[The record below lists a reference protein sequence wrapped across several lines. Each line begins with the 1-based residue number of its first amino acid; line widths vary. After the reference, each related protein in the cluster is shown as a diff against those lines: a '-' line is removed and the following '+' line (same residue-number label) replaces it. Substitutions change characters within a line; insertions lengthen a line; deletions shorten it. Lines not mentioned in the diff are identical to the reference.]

1 MASNIVPNTIDE
13 TYPVAGR
20 DNSTQ
25 GFRDNFGIIK
35 ANFAIAKTEIE
46 DLQNNVIRKDTDNN
60 LIGSEIADADLR
72 AITQVMYNVTDASV
86 STVSVSF
93 NNGHYHKYNL
103 TGSSA
108 AYTLN
113 LLNWPASIT
122 SNRYAKMTVELYSTQ
137 GIKTVTW
144 TSASAGGPASQIKT
158 SSNWPA
164 TYSIPLSASATV
176 YTSVIAEFWTYDG
189 GTTVYANYL
198 GQF

>member
-1 MASNIVPNTIDE
+1 MASNIVPNNIDE

-35 ANFAIAKTEIE
+35 SNFTIAKTEIE
-46 DLQNNVIRKDTDNN
+46 DLQNNVVRKDTDNN
-60 LIGSEIADADLR
+60 LLGSRIENADLL
-72 AITQVMYNVTDASV
+72 ITTQVMYNVTDASV
-86 STVSVSF
+86 PTVSVSF

-103 TGSSA
+103 SGSSST
-108 AYTLN
+108 YTLN
-113 LLNWPASIT
+113 LIDWPASIN
-122 SNRYAKMTVELYSTQ
+122 SNRYAKMTVELYSTS

-144 TSASAGGPASQIKT
+144 SNTLSGGQTTQLKTSA
-158 SSNWPA
+158 NWPA
-164 TYSIPLSASATV
+164 TYSIPLSVSTTV

>member
-1 MASNIVPNTIDE
+1 MASNIVTNTIDE
-13 TYPVAGR
+13 TFPIAGR

-35 ANFAIAKTEIE
+35 ANFAIAKSEIE
-46 DLQNNVIRKDTDNN
+46 DLQDNVIRKDTDNN
-60 LIGSEIADADLR
+60 MVGSEIADANLR
-72 AITQVMYNVTDASV
+72 TTTQVMYNITDANV
-86 STVSVSF
+86 STVSASF

-103 TGSSA
+103 TDSSST
-108 AYTLN
+108 YTLS
-113 LLNWPASIT
+113 LINWPASIN
-122 SNRYAKMTVELYSTQ
+122 SNRYAKMTVELFSTA

-144 TSASAGGPASQIKT
+144 TSVSVTGPASQIKT

-164 TYSIPLSASATV
+164 TYTIPLSESNTV

-198 GQF
+198 GTF